1 MIVLGG
7 GDIRAEVGMPWV
19 LLLATSK
26 EPDRTIANLGV
37 VLENL
42 EKTPDKG
49 KGVREIDLR
58 FGNKIFYK

>member
-1 MIVLGG
+1 
-7 GDIRAEVGMPWV
+7 MPWV